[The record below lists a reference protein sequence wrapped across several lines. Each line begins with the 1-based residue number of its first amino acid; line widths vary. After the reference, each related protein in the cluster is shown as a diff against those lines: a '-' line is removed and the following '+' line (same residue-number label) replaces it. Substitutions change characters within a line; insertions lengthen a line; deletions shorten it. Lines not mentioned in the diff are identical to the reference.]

1 MVDDETRRA
10 VTSSRS
16 LLSVNALVLG
26 TIGIGLLNSIAI
38 TALFGLTRRLD
49 AYYAAAQLPNLFMVL
64 CIDYLGRNFLPVFTR
79 ARKVSYETA
88 SEVASSV
95 VTIVA
100 LLSAAVALVLALASE
115 PLFSLLLPGFE
126 PADVELVCRYFWIMA
141 PALVL
146 TALTPF
152 YEYVWQHD
160 EAYTRISVIR
170 VAPSCANLVAI
181 LGAGPFIGE
190 YALPVGHTVGQAVLF
205 ALLAWRVPYRYRPR
219 ILVRPEWEK
228 RIFTNSAI
236 VMGSGL
242 LVRTRGILANYLAS
256 LIGEGAIAAM
266 SLGYRLLEPLERTT
280 FSGVRMILFS
290 RLSRLAADENRRE
303 MARLYR
309 FGLPA
314 AFLVLAP
321 PLWWVALESDALVA
335 VLFQRG
341 AFDANMTALVALVI
355 MGLAASIAFSGVNTL
370 LSSAFYALDRVVVPA
385 LVMPLGTVVY
395 VVCAL
400 AAYRPLGVLGLASAL
415 SVVNVTV
422 FGLMLYCLGRQL
434 PDLGRLRIAGQVA
447 AYVAL
452 AGAAL
457 GLPAALLEGVA
468 WNPVAEA
475 AATLLIGSGLYL
487 GVLSA
492 ARDHTLFELIDY
504 FRRAHPRLARR
515 AGEAT

>member
-1 MVDDETRRA
+1 M
-10 VTSSRS
+10 TSSRS

-26 TIGIGLLNSIAI
+26 TIGIGLLNSIVIA
-38 TALFGLTRRLD
+38 ALFGLTRRLD
-49 AYYAAAQLPNLFMVL
+49 AYYAALLLPNLFMAL
-64 CIDYLGRNFLPVFTR
+64 CIDYLGKNFLPIFTR

-100 LLSAAVALVLALASE
+100 LLAAAVALLLALASE
-115 PLFSLLLPGFE
+115 PLFTLLLPGFE

-152 YEYVWQHD
+152 YEYVWQHE
-160 EAYTRISVIR
+160 EAYTRISVMR
-170 VAPSCANLVAI
+170 LAPSCANLAAI

-190 YALPVGHTVGQAVLF
+190 YALPLGHTVGQTLLF
-205 ALLAWRVPYRYRPR
+205 ALLAWRAPYRYRPR
-219 ILVRPEWEK
+219 IVVRPEWEK

-242 LVRTRGILANYLAS
+242 LVRTRGMIANYLAS

-266 SLGYRLLEPLERTT
+266 SLGHRLLDPLERTA

-290 RLSRLAADENRRE
+290 RLARLAAEDNPRE

-321 PLWWVALESDALVA
+321 PLWWMALESDALVA

-341 AFDANMTALVALVI
+341 AFDAGMTTLVALAIV
-355 MGLAASIAFSGVNTL
+355 GFAPSVVFSGVNTL
-370 LSSAFYALDRVVVPA
+370 LSSAFYALDRVAVPA

-395 VVCAL
+395 LASAL
-400 AAYRPLGVLGLASAL
+400 ATYRPFGVLGLASAA
-415 SVVNVTV
+415 SVVNVVV

-434 PDLGRLRIAGQVA
+434 PKLGRLRILGRVA
-447 AYVAL
+447 AYGAL

-457 GLPAALLEGVA
+457 ALPAALLEGVA
-468 WNPVAEA
+468 WHPIAEA
-475 AATLLIGSGLYL
+475 AATLLVGSALYL
-487 GVLSA
+487 GVLSL

-504 FRRAHPRLARR
+504 FRRAHPRLAGR
-515 AGEAT
+515 AGEAA